1 MHLASGFGGLL
12 GDLLLA
18 GIGGID
24 YSWVIC
30 CFLLVISRV
39 PSLFVLLKVL

>member
-1 MHLASGFGGLL
+1 MRLASAFGGLPD
-12 GDLLLA
+12 GLLLA

-39 PSLFVLLKVL
+39 PSLLVLLKVL